1 MFCHV
6 SEAQGACSGARS
18 GMTPSLRAGAPGIPP
33 CSGACLSSA
42 QVLPFNPV
50 PLLPQARGGSHFRAY
65 RARPCG
71 RAGASCA
78 GAVRAPDC
86 ARETAD
92 ARLPSAPA
100 GVFCGPSRSPAQKSR
115 KAAPGA
121 ASLFSFYHTFPPVKP
136 PANSIAKP
144 RPRDYPVRIDRA
156 WLPAYVGHPAA
167 RWESGYPS
175 DCKSAYTGSNPVRAS
190 RALAKPGKGRYKG
203 ARSGLFRGSSVAERS
218 AVNRLVVGSNP
229 TRGATF
235 FLFFNSLGGMNTK
248 TGPVYRCFHPKP
260 SGSTSRSTMSRISG
274 PKRKS
279 PIVFASTSGAVAAAR
294 ISEDATST

>member
-50 PLLPQARGGSHFRAY
+50 PLLPQARGGSHFRAF
-65 RARPCG
+65 RARPCAGG
-71 RAGASCA
+71 RASCA

-100 GVFCGPSRSPAQKSR
+100 GFFCGPSRSPAQKSR
-115 KAAPGA
+115 KATPGSRLSVLILPHFSPSQAPG
-121 ASLFSFYHTFPPVKP
+121 PGP
-136 PANSIAKP
+136 
-144 RPRDYPVRIDRA
+144 DYPVRIDRA
-156 WLPAYVGHPAA
+156 RRPAYVGHPAA

-190 RALAKPGKGRYKG
+190 KALAKPGKGRYKG
-203 ARSGLFRGSSVAERS
+203 ARSGLFRGSSVVERS

-229 TRGATF
+229 TRGANF
-235 FLFFNSLGGMNTK
+235 SYFSIG
-248 TGPVYRCFHPKP
+248 
-260 SGSTSRSTMSRISG
+260 
-274 PKRKS
+274 
-279 PIVFASTSGAVAAAR
+279 
-294 ISEDATST
+294 

>member
-6 SEAQGACSGARS
+6 SHVQGACSGARS

-33 CSGACLSSA
+33 CFGACLSSA
-42 QVLPFNPV
+42 QVLPFDPV

-71 RAGASCA
+71 GGR
-78 GAVRAPDC
+78 
-86 ARETAD
+86 
-92 ARLPSAPA
+92 ARLAPA
-100 GVFCGPSRSPAQKSR
+100 RFARLIARARRRTHVSRPLPPGSFAAPAALLRR
-115 KAAPGA
+115 KAERRPRGA

-156 WLPAYVGHPAA
+156 RRPAYVGHPAA

-190 RALAKPGKGRYKG
+190 SKINDL
-203 ARSGLFRGSSVAERS
+203 
-218 AVNRLVVGSNP
+218 
-229 TRGATF
+229 
-235 FLFFNSLGGMNTK
+235 
-248 TGPVYRCFHPKP
+248 
-260 SGSTSRSTMSRISG
+260 
-274 PKRKS
+274 RKN
-279 PIVFASTSGAVAAAR
+279 G
-294 ISEDATST
+294 